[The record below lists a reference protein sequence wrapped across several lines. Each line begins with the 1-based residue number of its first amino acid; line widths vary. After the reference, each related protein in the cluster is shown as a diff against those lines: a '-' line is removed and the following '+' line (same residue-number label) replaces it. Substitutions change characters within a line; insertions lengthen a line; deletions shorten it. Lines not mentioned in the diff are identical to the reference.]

1 MLNYIIDSIKAI
13 TGITEAAILT
23 PIAQLVV
30 LFFFVSVIYLLFNL
44 VFNKKSAI
52 KTTGYVIMMV
62 VVALVV
68 LNVNGINLIQI
79 FECLAP
85 SVG

>member
-23 PIAQLVV
+23 PIAQLVA

-79 FECLAP
+79 FESLAP

>member
-68 LNVNGINLIQI
+68 LNVNGIHLIQI
-79 FECLAP
+79 FESLAP

>member
-79 FECLAP
+79 FESLAP

>member
-52 KTTGYVIMMV
+52 KTTGYVIIMV

-79 FECLAP
+79 FESLAP

>member
-62 VVALVV
+62 VIALVV
-68 LNVNGINLIQI
+68 LNVNGINPIQI
-79 FECLAP
+79 VESLAP
-85 SVG
+85 SVV

>member
-1 MLNYIIDSIKAI
+1 MLTYIIDSIKTI
-13 TGITEAAILT
+13 TGITEGAILT
-23 PIAQLVV
+23 PISQLVV

-62 VVALVV
+62 VIALVV

-79 FECLAP
+79 VESLAP
-85 SVG
+85 SVV